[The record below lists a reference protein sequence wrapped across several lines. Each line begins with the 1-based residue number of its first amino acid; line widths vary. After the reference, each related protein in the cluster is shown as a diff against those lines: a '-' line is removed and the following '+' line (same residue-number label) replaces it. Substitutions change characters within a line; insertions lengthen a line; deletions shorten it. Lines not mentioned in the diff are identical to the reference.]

1 MNRAEPTTQIA
12 NKADFANTIAIGQLT
27 ADAVDSDVVA
37 VLNKVRKMVLDEEQ
51 QQKLALEKPVFQ
63 LYPEDDDSTGEELSE
78 EQQKLRIEFEQGF
91 TEEQLNRHVFCKTY
105 V

>member
-12 NKADFANTIAIGQLT
+12 NKADFANTIAIGLT
-27 ADAVDSDVVA
+27 ANAIDSDVVA

-51 QQKLALEKPVFQ
+51 QRKLALEKPVFQ

-78 EQQKLRIEFEQGF
+78 EQQKFRIEFEQGF